1 MDINGEKINDSTDGS
16 RGIVGLGADV
26 KLSKNLSGWA
36 GANYAKGQDHYE
48 SPWQLNAGVSYT
60 W

>member
-1 MDINGEKINDSTDGS
+1 MDINGVAIDDSTSGA

-26 KLSKNLSGWA
+26 KLTRNLNAWA
-36 GANYAKGQDHYE
+36 GANYGNGHNTED
-48 SPWQLNAGVSYT
+48 PWQLNAGVSWT